1 MVKETLTEKALK
13 LLGKRSAEARILA
26 KHAFLEEKTGIRK
39 VDEAIEQYISKWE
52 DTTHPGLLALAS
64 EAVGGNAEETVLL
77 QAALS
82 YIDATMDIH
91 DDIID
96 ESLAKKNTKT
106 IYGKLGK
113 EATLLVGD
121 AFMVKG
127 FNRLCAALENRPK
140 DLRSEIM
147 NTVRNFLT
155 EVVEAHILESELKD
169 KKWEINP
176 EDYLKVLSHK
186 AADIEGRMR
195 IGALF
200 GGGSFEE
207 LCALSKFGRNLGIL
221 LAVRS
226 DFVDIFEPRELMHRV
241 KYECLPLPVIYALQD
256 VQRKKQIRTLLLKE
270 ALRKEDC
277 SDLVE
282 LISEIEEIT
291 KLKSLLS
298 DLEKEAVYALRAL
311 HKSLAKNQLR
321 LLAASML
328 EEL

>member
-13 LLGKRSAEARILA
+13 LLDKRSAEARMLA
-26 KHAFLEEKTGIRK
+26 KRAFLEEKIGIRK

-52 DTTHPGLLALAS
+52 DTTHPGLLAIAC
-64 EAVGGNAEETVLL
+64 EAVGGNPRETVLL

-82 YIDATMDIH
+82 FIDATMDIH

-96 ESLAKKNTKT
+96 ESLTKKNTRT

-140 DLRSEIM
+140 DLKLEIM
-147 NTVRNFLT
+147 NEVRNFLT
-155 EVVEAHILESELKD
+155 EVVEAHILEAELKD
-169 KKWEINP
+169 KKWDINP
-176 EDYLKVLSHK
+176 EAYLKVLSHK

-195 IGALF
+195 IGALC
-200 GGGSFEE
+200 GEGSFEE
-207 LCALSKFGRNLGIL
+207 LGALSKFGRNLGVL

-226 DFVDIFEPRELMHRV
+226 DFVDMFEPRELMHRV
-241 KYECLPLPVIYALQD
+241 KYECLPLPIIYALQD
-256 VQRKKQIRTLLLKE
+256 AQRKKRIRTMLLKD
-270 ALRKEDC
+270 AISKEDC
-277 SDLVE
+277 SELVE
-282 LISEIEEIT
+282 LISETKEIL

-298 DLEKEAVYALRAL
+298 DLEKEAVHALSAL
-311 HKSLAKNQLR
+311 HKCLAKNQLR

>member
-1 MVKETLTEKALK
+1 MAKETRTEKALK
-13 LLGKRSAEARILA
+13 LLGKRSEEARILA
-26 KHAFLEEKTGIRK
+26 KRAFLEEKIGIRK
-39 VDEAIEQYISKWE
+39 VDEAIERYISKWE
-52 DTTHPGLLALAS
+52 DTTHPGLLAIAC
-64 EAVGGNAEETVLL
+64 EAVGGNPQETVLL

-121 AFMVKG
+121 AFMVRG

-169 KKWEINP
+169 KKWDTDP
-176 EDYLKVLSHK
+176 EAYLKVLTLK

-195 IGALF
+195 IGTLY
-200 GGGSFEE
+200 GGGSVEE
-207 LCALSKFGRNLGIL
+207 LYALSKFGRNLGVL

-226 DFVDIFEPRELMHRV
+226 DFVDMFEPRELMHRV
-241 KYECLPLPVIYALQD
+241 RYECLPLPVVYALQD
-256 VQRKKQIRTLLLKE
+256 VKRKKRIRTLLIKE
-270 ALRKEDC
+270 DISKEDC
-277 SDLVE
+277 NELVE
-282 LISEIEEIT
+282 LISETKEFS
-291 KLKSLLS
+291 KLKCLLS
-298 DLEKEAVYALRAL
+298 DLEKEAVHALSVLR
-311 HKSLAKNQLR
+311 KCLAKNQLR